1 MSHFLI
7 WFYWYGV
14 RCPDTCQN
22 NLTSS
27 LVQHYM
33 YISQQDFNNINI
45 NGQMVKWSISKSF
58 GQKKT
63 RLLALTRA
71 LGVTLYVCPSEG
83 FGLTALA
90 HFEHTKSVRQS
101 DLVMLLEHKIL
112 PLTYKR
118 QAGHYS
124 MAGTKFVL

>member
-1 MSHFLI
+1 
-7 WFYWYGV
+7 
-14 RCPDTCQN
+14 
-22 NLTSS
+22 
-27 LVQHYM
+27 
-33 YISQQDFNNINI
+33 
-45 NGQMVKWSISKSF
+45 MVNWSISKSF

-71 LGVTLYVCPSEG
+71 LGVVLSVCLLSG
-83 FGLTALA
+83 CWS
-90 HFEHTKSVRQS
+90 HSQTKTYWNVFKHKQ